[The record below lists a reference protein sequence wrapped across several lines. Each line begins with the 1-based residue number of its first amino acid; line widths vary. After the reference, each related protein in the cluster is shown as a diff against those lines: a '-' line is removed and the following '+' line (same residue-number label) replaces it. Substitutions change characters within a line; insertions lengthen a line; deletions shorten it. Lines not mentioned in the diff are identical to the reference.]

1 MAESDV
7 ILSEIRTLK
16 EFFEKGF
23 KDNKEEHENMKK
35 TLKDA
40 YDEHETRIRK
50 IEDWRLVFV
59 AKYTVYSAIALF
71 FGSIIS
77 TIGVQFVS
85 KLIK

>member
-1 MAESDV
+1 MEESDV

-35 TLKDA
+35 TLKEA
-40 YDEHETRIRK
+40 FDEHETRIRK

-59 AKYTVYSAIALF
+59 TKYSFYSAIALF
-71 FGSIIS
+71 LGSIVS
-77 TIGVQFVS
+77 SLAFQVVS
-85 KLIK
+85 KFF

>member
-1 MAESDV
+1 MSNEDV

-23 KDNKEEHENMKK
+23 TDNKIEHEKITQN
-35 TLKDA
+35 LKE
-40 YDEHETRIRK
+40 YFSEHESRIRK

-59 AKYTVYSAIALF
+59 AKYTVWSAIALF

-77 TIGVQFVS
+77 TVMYQ
-85 KLIK
+85 LIAKYI